1 VEKHFSQISA
11 LRIYLRRGDVKKSQR
26 WWQRLVE
33 TPLSTYLVQAAMKT
47 GVAHAAVNLS
57 QIGYTRDA
65 SRVSYDNGETP
76 VNTLPVCV
84 ELLAPKRM
92 LEQFIREQARHLK
105 NTTLVLVDG
114 VHIADLFLQEI
125 EETIDQHQHSVE
137 YIRGADGKA
146 ELEVELVD
154 ASEDEEASDE
164 EATEETPVYAELEV
178 PEESSNALA

>member
-1 VEKHFSQISA
+1 VDKHLSPISA

-76 VNTLPVCV
+76 INTLPVCV
-84 ELLAPKRM
+84 ELLAPKRL
-92 LEQFIREQARHLK
+92 LEQFIREQASHLK

-114 VHIADLFLQEI
+114 MHIADLFIQEI
-125 EETIDQHQHSVE
+125 EESIDKHQHSVE
-137 YIRGADGKA
+137 YIRGTDGKT
-146 ELEVELVD
+146 ELAVELVE
-154 ASEDEEASDE
+154 ASEDE
-164 EATEETPVYAELEV
+164 EATEETPVYAELV
-178 PEESSNALA
+178 VREENSNTLA

>member
-1 VEKHFSQISA
+1 VEKHFSPISA

-47 GVAHAAVNLS
+47 GVNLS

-84 ELLAPKRM
+84 ELLAPKRL

-114 VHIADLFLQEI
+114 VHIADLFLHEV
-125 EETIDQHQHSVE
+125 EESIDQHQHSVE
-137 YIRGADGKA
+137 YIRGADGKT

-164 EATEETPVYAELEV
+164 EATAETPVYAEPEV
-178 PEESSNALA
+178 REESSNALA

>member
-1 VEKHFSQISA
+1 MEKHFSSISA

-47 GVAHAAVNLS
+47 GIAHAAVNLS

-65 SRVSYDNGETP
+65 NKVSYDNGEMP
-76 VNTLPVCV
+76 MNTLPVCV
-84 ELLAPKRM
+84 ELLAPKRL

-114 VHIADLFLQEI
+114 VHIADLFLQEV
-125 EETIDQHQHSVE
+125 EESIDKHKHSVE
-137 YIRGADGKA
+137 YIRGKDGKT
-146 ELEVELVD
+146 EIEVDLVD
-154 ASEDEEASDE
+154 GNEEDVINVKHPVAHSPIENEERTG
-164 EATEETPVYAELEV
+164 TE
-178 PEESSNALA
+178 